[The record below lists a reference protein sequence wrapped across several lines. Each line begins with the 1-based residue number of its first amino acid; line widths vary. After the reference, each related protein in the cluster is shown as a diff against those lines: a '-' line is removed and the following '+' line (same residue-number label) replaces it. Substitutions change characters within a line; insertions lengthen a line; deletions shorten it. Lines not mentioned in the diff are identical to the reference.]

1 MKTDGEIIRDLR
13 ENLLLTQKECAKI
26 FDVTVTTWYMWEK
39 GRTKIKSFLFKSI
52 ITKFEN
58 LKEGISL

>member
-39 GRTKIKSFLFKSI
+39 GRTKIKNFMFKSI
-52 ITKFEN
+52 IKKLEDI
-58 LKEGISL
+58 KEGIGL